1 MQKKW
6 KKINKSW
13 KLFQTTCA
21 WSTWIWFHCVM
32 TTTLKQRIVP
42 TTFFMQGFFVFLLFI
57 QLVWWLLCILGTLK
71 QNLYTRKCAH
81 FTPCF
86 CQSRCYWPYD
96 EYSWNLT
103 KIRCSIFGQTLNTCR
118 CDHLPKIDCNQS
130 KIFICILNGKWL

>member
-1 MQKKW
+1 M
-6 KKINKSW
+6 KIISNYMCMKHMNLVPLCNDNNIETAHCSHN
-13 KLFQTTCA
+13 LFHAGVFC
-21 WSTWIWFHCVM
+21 
-32 TTTLKQRIVP
+32 
-42 TTFFMQGFFVFLLFI
+42 FFLFI

-130 KIFICILNGKWL
+130 KIFICILNGK